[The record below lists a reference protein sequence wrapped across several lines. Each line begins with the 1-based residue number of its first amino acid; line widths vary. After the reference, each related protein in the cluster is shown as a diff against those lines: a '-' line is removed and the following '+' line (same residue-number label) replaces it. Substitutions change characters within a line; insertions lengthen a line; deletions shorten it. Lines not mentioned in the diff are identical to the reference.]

1 MFAQYKRFRTMIY
14 SYPNKAAISRVI
26 ATFILSI
33 MFSHQA
39 IASSDLDDP
48 KQIVSAIENLNWVTE
63 EYPPFN
69 YKDPITG
76 EITGI
81 GVEIL
86 LSIFDKL
93 GVSRDK
99 VELKIYPWARGY
111 NQLLND
117 PQTALFSTTYS
128 KKRLKEMKF
137 VGPFAVNIVAV
148 IAPKFSHL
156 SVQHI
161 NDLQGLTIGVIRD
174 DIGEQLLLSEG
185 VQPDSLDKLNSGLS
199 IVKKLDSGRIDA
211 MSYAHATSQILF
223 KKANIDANKF
233 EIVHV
238 LKYSNMGYAFNNKID
253 DRILAPMRKALNELI
268 ADGTI
273 AQLQMKYGLEHN
285 R

>member
-1 MFAQYKRFRTMIY
+1 MIF
-14 SYPNKAAISRVI
+14 SHHVI
-26 ATFILSI
+26 ADN
-33 MFSHQA
+33 
-39 IASSDLDDP
+39 DLTDP
-48 KQIVSAIENLNWVTE
+48 NQIISAIENLNWVTE

-69 YKDPITG
+69 YKDPQTG

-86 LSIFDKL
+86 LNIFDKL
-93 GVSRDK
+93 GVTRNK

-128 KKRLKEMKF
+128 EKRLKEMKF
-137 VGPFAVNIVAV
+137 VGPIAVNIVAV
-148 IAPKFSHL
+148 IAPKFRHL
-156 SVQHI
+156 SI
-161 NDLQGLTIGVIRD
+161 KNTNDLNGLTIGVIRD

-185 VQPDSLDKLNSGLS
+185 VSPKSLDQLNSGLS

-211 MSYAHATSQILF
+211 MSYAYATSQILF
-223 KKANIDANKF
+223 KKANIDPNKF
-233 EIVHV
+233 EIIHV

-253 DRILAPMRKALNELI
+253 DRILVPMQKALNELI